1 MKNYLT
7 HRRAPLVLTVIVLL
21 VFAALYAAG
30 YVPAPHALT
39 GTAFAIGIGLNTQ
52 NYAAANATTYNTYYV
67 VQELIEHA
75 EPIMAASKFGK
86 TKPLP
91 QNKTDTILFSRVLPL
106 GYDST
111 TGGISITPTS
121 YQLSEGTT
129 PTPTTIQYQDVQASL
144 SKYGVL
150 YRTTEK
156 TELMNERNIP
166 EDMRSTA
173 AEGVGSIKEM
183 IVWNQIKGGT
193 SVVYTNG
200 AARTSV
206 NTPIGLNAI
215 DKAIR
220 QLRAG
225 HAKFMTEMVR
235 AGPDYGSQSLPPA
248 YVLLGHT
255 DAESDYRKVPGF
267 KAVEDYGS
275 FKPVHDEEIGTVRR
289 CRVVLTPML
298 KPWLAAGSATLNGM
312 VSAGAS
318 NVDVYPSVIIAKG
331 AYGQVPLKGRDAMT
345 PFVIPASQ
353 RNHANPSAQFG
364 YVGVDFYTTCVR
376 LNEFFMTRIEH
387 AVTSL

>member
-1 MKNYLT
+1 MKNLLS
-7 HRRAPLVLTVIVLL
+7 HRNAPLVIAGVLAIAFL
-21 VFAALYAAG
+21 GLYTFGLAEL
-30 YVPAPHALT
+30 PHALA
-39 GTAFAIGIGLNTQ
+39 GSAVAIGFGLNTQ
-52 NYAAANATTYNTYYV
+52 AYATANAATYNQYYV

-75 EPIMAASKFGK
+75 EPIMAVSKFGK

-91 QNKTDTILFSRVLPL
+91 QNKTDTILFSRVLPI
-106 GYDST
+106 GYDSS
-111 TGGISITPTS
+111 TGGINVTPTS
-121 YQLSEGTT
+121 YQLSEGST

-144 SKYGVL
+144 QKYGVL

-166 EDMRSTA
+166 EDMRATA

-193 SVVYTNG
+193 NVVYANG

-206 NTPIGLNAI
+206 NTAIGLNSI

-220 QLRAG
+220 QLRAA
-225 HAKFMTEMVR
+225 HAKTITEMVR
-235 AGPDYGSQSLPPA
+235 AGPDYGSQALPPA
-248 YVLLGHT
+248 YVLAGHT

-275 FKPVHDEEIGTVRR
+275 FKPVHDAEIGTVRR
-289 CRVVLTPML
+289 ARVVLTPML
-298 KPWLAAGSATLNGM
+298 KPWLAGGSATLNGM
-312 VSAGAS
+312 VSAGGS
-318 NVDVYPSVIIAKG
+318 NVDVYPSVLFAQG
-331 AYGQVPLKGRDAMT
+331 AYGHVPLKGRDAMT

>member
-1 MKNYLT
+1 MKSFLNHYNTSRVMAVAILCAAFWVGLIDT
-7 HRRAPLVLTVIVLL
+7 
-21 VFAALYAAG
+21 AALAASA
-30 YVPAPHALT
+30 VALS
-39 GTAFAIGIGLNTQ
+39 AVLNTQ
-52 NYAAANATTYNTYYV
+52 AYNTPNATTYNQYFV

-86 TKPLP
+86 TKPQP

-111 TGGISITPTS
+111 TGGINITPSS

-129 PTPTTIQYQDVQASL
+129 PTPTTLSYQDVSGTLA
-144 SKYGVL
+144 KYGVL

-166 EDMRSTA
+166 EDMRATA

-193 SVVYTNG
+193 NVVYSNG
-200 AARTSV
+200 AARSSI

-225 HAKFMTEMVR
+225 HAKFISQMMR
-235 AGPDYGSQSLPPA
+235 AGPDYGSQALPPA
-248 YVLLGHT
+248 YILLGHT

-267 KAVEDYGS
+267 KAAEDYGS

-312 VSAGAS
+312 LSAAGS
-318 NVDVYPSVIIAKG
+318 NVDVYPSVIIAQG
-331 AYGQVPLKGRDAMT
+331 AYGHVPLKGRDAMT

-364 YVGVDFYTTCVR
+364 YVGVDFYTLCIR